1 MKKTLFTILVSAL
14 VILNSCGSTESETSA
29 IEIVELQIAHYKTV
43 ASGPFPG
50 LYFVT
55 QSSEETGSEDW
66 SVQYSPIENF
76 DYEWGYSY
84 KILAEKRDF
93 NEETDGPLMDAPAY
107 RYIFLEEISKTKV
120 QTDSTFEIILQ
131 RTYGDGGVET
141 YIEEDSK
148 KEFTL
153 LGVKPIDCTNLCNE
167 LTKERDTNTY
177 LTGTFQH
184 TDDGGIKLVDLK
196 SQPMN

>member
-1 MKKTLFTILVSAL
+1 MKATFFTCLVSVL
-14 VILNSCGSTESETSA
+14 IMFSSCGSTESDTP
-29 IEIVELQIAHYKTV
+29 EIVELQIAHYKTV
-43 ASGPFPG
+43 ASGPFRG

-55 QSSEETGSEDW
+55 QSGKETASDDW

-76 DYEWGYSY
+76 DYEWGYTY
-84 KILAEKRDF
+84 KILAEKRDY
-93 NEETDGPLMDAPAY
+93 NEENDELLMDAPAY
-107 RYIFLEEISKTKV
+107 RYILVEELSREKV
-120 QTDSTFEIILQ
+120 NTDSTFEIILQ

-141 YIEEDSK
+141 FVEKNSEN
-148 KEFTL
+148 EFAL
-153 LGVKPIDCTNLCNE
+153 LGVKPIDCANFCDE

-184 TDDGGIKLVDLK
+184 TDDGHIKLVDLK

>member
-1 MKKTLFTILVSAL
+1 MKKSLFIILVFVL
-14 VILNSCGSTESETSA
+14 PILNSCGNTESETS
-29 IEIVELQIAHYKTV
+29 EIVELRIAHYKTV

-55 QSSEETGSEDW
+55 QSDEKTDSETW

-76 DYEWGYSY
+76 DYEWGYTY

-93 NEETDGPLMDAPAY
+93 NERNDEPLMDAPAF
-107 RYIFLEEISKTKV
+107 RYILVEKTSKKKTNA
-120 QTDSTFEIILQ
+120 DSTFEIILQ
-131 RTYGDGGVET
+131 RTYSDGGVET
-141 YIEEDSK
+141 FFEKSSENK
-148 KEFTL
+148 FAL
-153 LGVKPIDCTNLCNE
+153 LGIKPIDCSNLCGE
-167 LTKERDTNTY
+167 LIKERDANTF

-184 TDDGGIKLVDLK
+184 TDIGNIKLVDLK